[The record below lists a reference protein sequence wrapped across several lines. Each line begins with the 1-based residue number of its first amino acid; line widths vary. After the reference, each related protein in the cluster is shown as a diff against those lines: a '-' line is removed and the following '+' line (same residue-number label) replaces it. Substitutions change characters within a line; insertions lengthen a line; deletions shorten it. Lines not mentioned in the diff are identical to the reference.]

1 MAIVTDIK
9 LLKNRRTK
17 IIATLGPA
25 SDSPEVIKQLI
36 EAGANVFRL
45 NMSHGE
51 HASHEN
57 TYKLVRSI
65 AEELGKPIALLAD
78 LCGPKIRTGR
88 FKDGQIT
95 LVNGTPVTVTT
106 RDVLGE
112 PGLIP
117 SQYEAL
123 ADDVEPGNRILLND
137 GNLELSVENVDGT
150 EITCQVVYGGILKNN
165 KGINLPGVNVSAPS
179 LTEKDRED
187 AQFALKLGVDFL
199 ALSFVRRAADINDL
213 KSIVREAGANTNII
227 AKIEKPEALEEAD
240 GILDAAD

>member
-57 TYKLVRSI
+57 TYKLVRNI
-65 AEELGKPIALLAD
+65 AEELGKPVAVLAD

-88 FKDGQIT
+88 FKNGQIT

-123 ADDVEPGNRILLND
+123 A
-137 GNLELSVENVDGT
+137 
-150 EITCQVVYGGILKNN
+150 
-165 KGINLPGVNVSAPS
+165 
-179 LTEKDRED
+179 
-187 AQFALKLGVDFL
+187 
-199 ALSFVRRAADINDL
+199 
-213 KSIVREAGANTNII
+213 
-227 AKIEKPEALEEAD
+227 
-240 GILDAAD
+240 